1 MKAKRYKFKA
11 MRDVEV
17 SVWDKFVKRAKN
29 RGLKLSSYFKELVC
43 GHHNKSL

>member
-11 MRDVEV
+11 MRDVKV
-17 SVWDKFVKRAKN
+17 SVWQKFVKGAKN
-29 RGLKLSSYFKELVC
+29 KKLSDYFEEIIC